1 MFKKIFTELCEKHNE
16 SPTNVCLKIGLS
28 NAAYSQWTDQSTPRQ
43 TTLSRIAK
51 YFNVSIEYLL
61 GKEETSLPWI
71 NVLGRV
77 AAGIPFEAIEDI
89 VDQEQL
95 SPGTDLSFEYFGLQI
110 QGDSMEPKFSNGD
123 TVIVRVQPDCEN
135 DDIVIAMIDNEK
147 TVCKKIKKTPE
158 GIFLISTNTAYDP
171 LFFTNA
177 EIEQRPVTILGKVIE
192 LRAKF

>member
-1 MFKKIFTELCEKHNE
+1 MTYFWQQLTAICTKHKTK
-16 SPTNVCLKIGLS
+16 PTIVVKTIGIARGS
-28 NAAYSQWTDQSTPRQ
+28 VTKWKNGAIPYDSTIQ
-43 TTLSRIAK
+43 QLAD
-51 YFNVSIEYLL
+51 YFNVPLSYF
-61 GKEETSLPWI
+61 KEEPQTTWI

-89 VDQEQL
+89 IDQEQL
-95 SPGTDLSFEYFGLQI
+95 SPGTDLSFEYFGLKI
-110 QGDSMEPKFSNGD
+110 QGDSMEPKISNGD

-135 DDIVIAMIDNEK
+135 DDIVIALIDNEEA
-147 TVCKKIKKTPE
+147 VCKKIKKTPE

-177 EIEQRPVTILGKVIE
+177 EIEQRPITILGKVIE